1 MHLKVDFAL
10 PKWQSTGEIVAGS
23 EKPGWW
29 HWAGPQWADMYM
41 RDGLWEN
48 GSSIKPADSGIAA
61 SGAHAFITTGSE
73 GQLGLH
79 VKGMCRDNLAGDG
92 PPTGTPKGEPIAN
105 SWLYAVDWAGEFTGD
120 ILLLLTDLPAGRY
133 QLISYHNHWEPCS
146 QATRHCMDCVCEDPR
161 MPPMPSITANALPV
175 EPPFGHAAHWGLPK
189 GTGKGVKAI
198 DNAYEVAPTNV
209 LEDNKV
215 ATSRIVFETDGSEV
229 LVIYRANTKPY
240 PDCGRNRRD
249 GNRGILNA
257 FELRFVD
264 MAS

>member
-1 MHLKVDFAL
+1 
-10 PKWQSTGEIVAGS
+10 
-23 EKPGWW
+23 
-29 HWAGPQWADMYM
+29 
-41 RDGLWEN
+41 
-48 GSSIKPADSGIAA
+48 
-61 SGAHAFITTGSE
+61 
-73 GQLGLH
+73 
-79 VKGMCRDNLAGDG
+79 DNLAGDG